1 MHNNSSRT
9 LPIINS
15 ERTYVHVYVCVCAY
29 NLFINLQISV
39 IPELI
44 FYSICSLKNC
54 YYCSCS
60 KLCQHTPLHS
70 EIIEEAFIY
79 CHHSITLTELL
90 TLVVFLERDLS
101 NLG

>member
-15 ERTYVHVYVCVCAY
+15 ERTYVHVYVCMCAY

-44 FYSICSLKNC
+44 FYSICSLKN
-54 YYCSCS
+54 
-60 KLCQHTPLHS
+60 
-70 EIIEEAFIY
+70 
-79 CHHSITLTELL
+79 
-90 TLVVFLERDLS
+90 
-101 NLG
+101 